1 MMKKFLFSILTLAV
15 LAGCSGKP
23 DDPEPTPPPTP
34 PTPDVEQV
42 AIELS
47 AGVDVI
53 TKASVEEG
61 TSVTAQVEGWENASA
76 ETYGGLSAW
85 QSTASVAAN
94 AQAGAIALSPAQY
107 YHADENTKTYI
118 KAWYPAVAAVGGTVS
133 FKEGENG
140 YLGDGTDDVLFA
152 SEVIGT
158 KSNPVGS
165 PLQFRHVTTQLTFS
179 VKKGTGLAEGTRI
192 KTIRLLGGAVPS
204 SIVLATNTAGFTA
217 KELDARVSPAE
228 ITETAAQAGIALMVA
243 PTTDNA
249 TLTLYVETT
258 VNGEDAAAVYDRVA
272 IAPDSGEGF
281 QAGKAYAVEL
291 TFGQSGISLQT
302 VVTPW
307 NNPKDNAGSV
317 PVIKPTLSE
326 E

>member
-1 MMKKFLFSILTLAV
+1 MMKKILFSIFTLAV
-15 LAGCSGKP
+15 WAGCSGNP
-23 DDPEPTPPPTP
+23 DDPEPTSPPTP
-34 PTPDVEQV
+34 PTPEPV

-47 AGVDVI
+47 AGVDAI
-53 TKASVEEG
+53 TKAAVGEG
-61 TSVTAQVEGWENASA
+61 TPVTVQVEGWENASA
-76 ETYGGLSAW
+76 ETYGGLSTW

-94 AQAGAIALSPAQY
+94 AQAGAIALTPAQY

-133 FKEGENG
+133 FKDGENG
-140 YLGDGTDDVLFA
+140 YQGDGTDDVLFA
-152 SEVIGT
+152 SEVFGT

-165 PLQFRHVTTQLTFS
+165 PLQFAHVTTQLSFS

-192 KTIRLLGGAVPS
+192 KTIRLQGGAVPS
-204 SIVLATNTAGFTA
+204 SIVLAANSVGFTA
-217 KELDARVSPAE
+217 KELDVRVSPAE
-228 ITETAAQAGIALMVA
+228 ITETAAQAGIPLMVA

-258 VNGEDAAAVYDRVA
+258 MDGEDVADVYDPIT

-291 TFGQSGISLQT
+291 TFGQSGVSVQASI
-302 VVTPW
+302 TPW
-307 NNPKDNAGSV
+307 NDPKNNAGSV
-317 PVIKPTLSE
+317 TVQ
-326 E
+326 